1 MQMTQAQRKREIVQ
15 QEIDRRGLRCI
26 REGKAWRIYGMNV
39 DILTCDLAH
48 LDPDSLKPFMPR
60 KGYGMRTE
68 PMSQ

>member
-1 MQMTQAQRKREIVQ
+1 MMDTRYDNKRRLVMDEIQRRGLNIVQ
-15 QEIDRRGLRCI
+15 Q
-26 REGKAWRIYGMNV
+26 GKSWRIYGMNV
-39 DILTCDLAH
+39 DILTCDIAH

>member
-1 MQMTQAQRKREIVQ
+1 MIDSRYENKRRLVMDEIQ
-15 QEIDRRGLRCI
+15 RRGLSI
-26 REGKAWRIYGMNV
+26 IQQGKAWRIYGMNV

-48 LDPDSLKPFMPR
+48 LDPDSLKPFMPS

>member
-1 MQMTQAQRKREIVQ
+1 MMNTRYDNKRRLVMDEIQRRGLNIVQ
-15 QEIDRRGLRCI
+15 Q
-26 REGKAWRIYGMNV
+26 GKSWRIYGMNV
-39 DILTCDLAH
+39 DILTCDIAH

>member
-1 MQMTQAQRKREIVQ
+1 MIDRDNHKRRAVMAEIRRRGLNIVQ
-15 QEIDRRGLRCI
+15 Q
-26 REGKAWRIYGMNV
+26 GKSWRIYGMNV
-39 DILTCDLAH
+39 DILTCDIAH